1 LRLKREKQMIQNC
14 AFKDKRKGRGE
25 GRPQLGGQWK
35 VPNLVALEMNPMLE
49 CQWGGILLGG
59 QWKVLSLVALEMSH
73 VWLFLEGEGKALFSH
88 PFTFHPIRFYLN
100 IFSIDFKVL
109 FYHGS
114 KPLFH
119 VFPSFSLL
127 VNYNYVSQSTKSST
141 HSSPS

>member
-1 LRLKREKQMIQNC
+1 M
-14 AFKDKRKGRGE
+14 E
-25 GRPQLGGQWK
+25 GSKLGG
-35 VPNLVALEMNPMLE
+35 LEMNPMLE
-49 CQWGGILLGG
+49 GQWGGILLGG
-59 QWKVLSLVALEMSH
+59 QWKVLSLMALGMSH
-73 VWLFLEGEGKALFSH
+73 VWLFLEGEGEALFSH

-109 FYHGS
+109 FYHGF

-127 VNYNYVSQSTKSST
+127 VNYNYVSQSTKFST